1 MPDDELITTQPED
14 PAETPQPPEGTVDQP
29 PDPAI
34 LQSEIERL
42 QALREQKEKEA
53 KDAEE
58 KAIYWRKQK
67 AETRAEFFKEREKP
81 PERPPVS
88 DAGGVP
94 PRKEDFD
101 DYDKYVD
108 ALTEFKTTQ
117 KLAQWRAEEDQRKNQ
132 TETEQRLRQFAE
144 KLNEGYSL
152 YSDFEEVVKDPSLP
166 ITPVLRDALAEST
179 IPAEVAYYLGKN
191 RGETIKLSRMTPIQA
206 GREIMRIESKIAAEK
221 GINPNPGTPKLPSA
235 PPPIKPVGQ
244 SNTVS
249 TPLDKMS
256 QKEFEAEME
265 KRTGRRF

>member
-29 PDPAI
+29 PQLSPEIKAT
-34 LQSEIERL
+34 IERL
-42 QALREQKEKEA
+42 AQKKEDIEYFQRMAVERPDLFARYA
-53 KDAEE
+53 KEENENRE

-235 PPPIKPVGQ
+235 P
-244 SNTVS
+244 
-249 TPLDKMS
+249 L
-256 QKEFEAEME
+256 
-265 KRTGRRF
+265 R